1 MAPMLSRLPTLS
13 CLPMLSRL
21 PLIGQPLGHP
31 HARQSLIAACL
42 CTGVVLAAAV
52 VWFAVSSRQAAIR
65 DAVREMRNDSLLL
78 AEDQDRLFQAADGV
92 QRGVIDTM
100 RAIGADSS
108 DSYALL
114 MQTEAAQ
121 QDLSDRIAALPYV
134 AVLMLFDRHGTLL
147 NYSRG
152 RPLPPLTGAD
162 RDFIHD
168 MTRADVPS
176 LFISAPLRDK
186 VSGRWQVY
194 LSRRFDTVDGQLL
207 GFVASAINL
216 DYFEHFYARLPLTGG
231 GGFALYRRDGMLLA
245 RYPKTDQLVGKTYA
259 ATPNFARLL
268 GALNGGVVRL
278 NGRFDGEDRIV
289 VPYPM
294 PRFPL
299 IVAVSDT
306 MSTVLASWRQQIR
319 VLAGTTILL
328 ELLMAAGMTLLL
340 RHLRSQDRLLAAET
354 ARARAEADLALARE
368 RERAAE
374 VLHTQQQRFDTAA
387 QNMLQ
392 GLLMVDGDGN
402 MVVVNRRFFE
412 LLGLPPDSIKAGMP
426 YAELPA
432 LVSSQSNLL
441 PDDIAQIRR
450 YREEWVGSNT
460 RKTFLWELSDG
471 RALAVTH
478 QPMEHGWLSTYEDVT
493 DRRLAEARIAH
504 LAQYDALTDL
514 PNRVLFRDAL
524 EHALAFA
531 RRGHL
536 LALHYLDLDQFKAV
550 NDTLGHPIGDRL
562 LQAVA
567 ARLLDGLRD
576 TDTVARLG
584 GDEFA
589 IVQSAL
595 DTPHDATALASRLI
609 EMIAQ
614 PFEIEGHQIVIG
626 TSIGIVFAPTDG
638 IDADVLLKNAD
649 LALYRA
655 KLDGRGMYR
664 LFHTGMDAEM
674 QARRLLEVDLRHAL
688 GRGQFELF
696 YQPLIDLHTQAAGGF
711 EALLRWRHPDRGMIA
726 PDKFIP
732 LAEEIGAIIQ
742 IGEWVLRQAC
752 LAAASWPD
760 GLHISVNLSPAQ
772 FRTRDLVNTVAGAL
786 RDSGL
791 PPGRLELEI
800 TETVMLQDT
809 AATLATLH
817 DLRDIGVRIAMDDFG
832 TGYSSLSYLRRFPF
846 DRIKIDQ
853 SFVRELGQRDDCDAI
868 VRAVIGLSRD
878 LGMATTAEGVET
890 PEQLRAL
897 AQAGC
902 SNIQGY
908 LFSRPVPLSEIP
920 AMLRSMPTARAL
932 LNSPHDLSELAG

>member
-1 MAPMLSRLPTLS
+1 MG
-13 CLPMLSRL
+13 
-21 PLIGQPLGHP
+21 I
-31 HARQSLIAACL
+31 
-42 CTGVVLAAAV
+42 VLAAAV
-52 VWFAVSSRQAAIR
+52 VWFAIASRQAAIG
-65 DAVREMRNDSLLL
+65 DAVREMGNDSLLL
-78 AEDQDRLFQAADGV
+78 AEDQDRLFQAVDGV
-92 QRGVIDTM
+92 QRGVIETM
-100 RAIGADSS
+100 RAIGADSP
-108 DSYALL
+108 DTYALL

-147 NYSRG
+147 NFSRG
-152 RPLPPLTGAD
+152 GTLPPLTGAD
-162 RDFIHD
+162 RDFIRD
-168 MTRADVPS
+168 MTRADIPS
-176 LFISAPLRDK
+176 LFVSAPLRDK
-186 VSGRWQVY
+186 VSGRWQIY
-194 LSRRFDTVDGQLL
+194 LSRRFDTADGQRL

-216 DYFEHFYARLPLTGG
+216 DYFERFYARLPLTGG
-231 GGFALYRRDGMLLA
+231 GEFALYRRDGMLLA
-245 RYPKTDQLVGKTYA
+245 RYPETDQLVGRTYA
-259 ATPNFARLL
+259 ATPNFAGLL
-268 GALNGGVVRL
+268 SALDGGVVRL
-278 NGRFDGEDRIV
+278 SDRFDGQDRLV
-289 VPYPM
+289 VPHSISH
-294 PRFPL
+294 FPL

-319 VLAGTTILL
+319 ALAGTTALL
-328 ELLMAAGMTLLL
+328 ELGMAAGVMLLL
-340 RHLRSQDRLLAAET
+340 RHLRSQDRLMAAEA
-354 ARARAEADLALARE
+354 ARARAEADLTLARE
-368 RERAAE
+368 REHAADL
-374 VLHTQQQRFDTAA
+374 LHMQQQRFDTAA

-392 GLLMVDGDGN
+392 ALLMVDGDGN
-402 MVVVNRRFFE
+402 MVVVNRRFYE
-412 LLGLPPDSIKAGMP
+412 ILGLPMGSVTAGMP
-426 YAELPA
+426 YKDLAA
-432 LVSSQSNLL
+432 LVTAQSNLS
-441 PDDIAQIRR
+441 PDDITQIRQH
-450 YREEWVGSNT
+450 REESVGCNV
-460 RKTFLWELSDG
+460 RRTFLWELSDG

-478 QPMEHGWLSTYEDVT
+478 QPMESGWLSTYEDVT

-514 PNRVLFRDAL
+514 PNRVLFREAL

-595 DTPHDATALASRLI
+595 DSPHDATALASRLI

-614 PFEIEGHQIVIG
+614 PFEIDGHQIVIG
-626 TSIGIVFAPTDG
+626 TSIGIVFAPADG
-638 IDADVLLKNAD
+638 TDADVLLKNAD

-664 LFHTGMDAEM
+664 LFHTAMDAEM
-674 QARRLLEVDLRHAL
+674 QARRLLELDLRLAL

-696 YQPLIDLHTQAAGGF
+696 YQPLIDLHTQAPGGF
-711 EALLRWRHPDRGMIA
+711 EALLRWRHPDRGMIP

-732 LAEEIGAIIQ
+732 LAEEIGAIRQ

-760 GLHISVNLSPAQ
+760 DLHVSVNLSPAQ
-772 FRTRDLVNTVAGAL
+772 CRTRDLVDTVAAAL
-786 RDSGL
+786 SESGL
-791 PPGRLELEI
+791 APDRLELEI

-809 AATLATLH
+809 ATTLAILH

-853 SFVRELGQRDDCDAI
+853 SFVRELGQRGDCDAI

-908 LFSRPVPLSEIP
+908 LFSPPVPLSEIP
-920 AMLRSMPTARAL
+920 AMLRSIPTARSL
-932 LNSPHDLSELAG
+932 LTSPHDLSEIAG